1 MTSQVRIRILGP
13 LEVSGGGRPV
23 PVTAPKQRAIL
34 ALLAANAGRV
44 VRVESLVTELWGDEP
59 PKSAVANLRT
69 YVMQLRKL
77 LFSAGSGEL
86 VTTEAGYL
94 LRIDADEIDLRR
106 FEAALERAD
115 KAMANADLAA
125 GEAALHEAL
134 SFWRGDF
141 AENVEPGP
149 ALRNFAA
156 RLGEQYAGALE
167 DHAETKLALGDHV
180 AAIDR
185 LRDLVERYPLRE
197 RAYGRLML
205 ALYRRG
211 DVDGA
216 LAVYVRAAK
225 VLAEEL
231 GLEPGPELSALH
243 QAILRRDPELVVPG
257 DEPVRPR
264 AARPPRELPRN
275 PGTFVGRAAELDRVE
290 AVVRTAGPTPPVVVI
305 HGPGGIGKSALA
317 LRAAHA
323 VADAFPDG
331 HLYVDLQGA
340 TPGLAALD
348 PAEALARFL
357 RALGVPQAELP
368 ATRAEA
374 ATRFQSMLAARRV
387 LLVLDNA
394 ASAAQV
400 GPLLPAGAGCAVL
413 VTSRA
418 VLPTLDAEPVALGVL
433 DEAAAVRLL
442 ALAAGTRPVTA
453 DRDLAVEVAR
463 RCGCHPLALRIAG
476 ARLAGR
482 PDWSPARFAE
492 RLADQRRR
500 LDELRVDDLDV
511 RSCFAVSYEALD
523 TGADPGARR
532 AARVFQLLGTLD
544 VPEFGTEL
552 VAALAGTDVPTAED
566 ALGELV
572 SVRLAEVV
580 TEGRFTVHDL
590 LRLYAAELAEREL
603 TPGERRLALERAW
616 AWYLARCRDSGGEAA
631 WLDTELPGLV
641 SAAVQAVAPA
651 RFAIDLHAAVKPL
664 ATKRGYWRELEVLAR
679 LALDVGARIGD
690 TAAQRLALTTAAAV
704 DWRAGRAGAAREA
717 IRRGLEL
724 ARAAGAVEDE
734 ARAWH
739 NLGWLEMRRGDVT
752 AALGLFTWAIEL
764 LGDRPEPRIAGFVRH
779 NLAEALLLL
788 DRADE
793 AVACF
798 ELSLAARRSCGDGLG
813 ESITLAGLGR
823 AHCLLG
829 RPDEALAVFA
839 AAERGC
845 REAGNRED
853 EWEVLLCRSAIR
865 LRRGE
870 IAAATADLDRAA
882 ELAAQV
888 GAGYGRAAVERQ
900 LAAVLRAGGDDAG
913 AAAAGHR
920 AAALFAAP
928 GIQVDPVLE
937 RVLGK
942 QL

>member
-1 MTSQVRIRILGP
+1 MRIRILGP
-13 LEVSGGGRPV
+13 LEVQGGGRPV

-34 ALLAANAGRV
+34 ALLVANVGRV

-77 LFSAGSGEL
+77 LFSAEPGSGEL
-86 VTTEAGYL
+86 VTTQAGYL
-94 LRIDADEIDLRR
+94 LRIDAGEIDLRR

-125 GEAALHEAL
+125 GEAALDEAL
-134 SFWRGDF
+134 TLWRGDF

-156 RLGEQYAGALE
+156 RVGEQYAGALE
-167 DHAETKLALGDHV
+167 DHAETKLALGDHGT
-180 AAIDR
+180 AIDR

-197 RAYGRLML
+197 RAYGRLMF
-205 ALYRRG
+205 ALYQRG

-216 LAVYVRAAK
+216 LAVYARAGK

-243 QAILRRDPELVVPG
+243 QAILRRDPELAPSG
-257 DEPVRPR
+257 EEPVRPR
-264 AARPPRELPRN
+264 AVRPPRELPRN
-275 PGTFVGRAAELDRVE
+275 PGTFVGRTAELDRIR
-290 AVVRTAGPTPPVVVI
+290 AVLRTPRTTPPVVVV

-357 RALGVPQAELP
+357 RALGVPPADLP
-368 ATRAEA
+368 ATGAEA

-418 VLPTLDAEPVALGVL
+418 VLPTLDAEPVALDVL

-442 ALAAGTRPVTA
+442 ALAAGTRPVA
-453 DRDLAVEVAR
+453 EDRRLATEVAR

-482 PDWSPARFAE
+482 PDWSLARFAA
-492 RLADQRRR
+492 RLGDQRRR

-532 AARVFQLLGTLD
+532 AARVFQLLGSLD

-552 VAALAGTDVPTAED
+552 VAALAGTDVRTAED

-590 LRLYAAELAEREL
+590 LRRYAAELAEREL
-603 TPGERRLALERAW
+603 TTGERRLALERAW
-616 AWYLARCRDSGGEAA
+616 DWYLARCRDSAGDAA
-631 WLDTELPGLV
+631 WLDTELPCLV
-641 SAAVQAVAPA
+641 AAAGQAAFPA
-651 RFAIDLHAAVKPL
+651 RFAVDLHAAVKPL

-690 TAAQRLALTTAAAV
+690 LAAQHLALTTVAAV
-704 DWRAGRAGAAREA
+704 EWRAGRADAARDA
-717 IRRGLEL
+717 LRRGLEL
-724 ARAAGAVEDE
+724 ARAAGDVEGE
-734 ARAWH
+734 VRAWH
-739 NLGWLEMRRGDVT
+739 NLGWLELRRGNVT
-752 AALGLFTWAIEL
+752 AAHGHFVWAIEL
-764 LGDRPEPRIAGFVRH
+764 LGDRPAPRVAGFVRH

-788 DRADE
+788 DRCEE
-793 AVACF
+793 AVECF
-798 ELSLAARRSCGDGLG
+798 ELSLAARRECGDRLG

-823 AHCLLG
+823 AYCLLG
-829 RPDEALAVFA
+829 RPDDALAVFA
-839 AAERGC
+839 AAQRGC
-845 REAGNRED
+845 QEVGNRED
-853 EWEVLLCRSAIR
+853 EWEVLLCRSEIR
-865 LRRGE
+865 LRRNE
-870 IAAATADLDRAA
+870 IDAAAADLHRAA
-882 ELAAQV
+882 ALAGQ
-888 GAGYGRAAVERQ
+888 AGSAYGRAAVQRQ
-900 LAAVLRAGGDDAG
+900 LAEVLAARGDDAG
-913 AAAAGHR
+913 AAAARRR
-920 AAALFAAP
+920 AATGLAAP
-928 GIQVDPVLE
+928 AVQVDPVLE

-942 QL
+942 L